1 MLMRH
6 LSKVVWFEGMY
17 LAPQHF
23 QAQAHSFEDLVHF
36 STSNLWFE
44 PYGILGQELDAESL
58 RNGLVS
64 LKHGRG
70 IFPDGLIYDF
80 PNSDP
85 PPPSRNILDVF
96 PVTHESTV
104 LNLAVPPYQN
114 GKANCTASNK
124 EGSWNL
130 RFSLEPK
137 TFADQNSGCDEQTVH
152 LGRKNIRFILDE
164 EDSTNLVRLPIARI
178 TRDATGQLAYDPSFI
193 PPCLQLSA
201 SPRLLTIARRLVGI
215 LEDKSRGLALA
226 RGLGGRSGFSSNE
239 IASFWFVHTINS
251 SLAVMRHITETD
263 RAHPEQ
269 LFVEMSRL
277 GGALCTFGID
287 SQPENLPIYDHLKL
301 TDCIEKLDAHIRA
314 HLELVVPSN
323 CIAIPLKQRGQY
335 FYDGEISDQRCLDR
349 ARWIFAVR
357 SDIGEL
363 DLINRSQRLVKICS
377 QELLPEIVKA
387 SLPGLPL
394 AHLPLPPS
402 AVAPKVEFQYFGVSR
417 TGSCWESISKTRRVG
432 IFVPGDIPRPE
443 LELLVILDS

>member
-1 MLMRH
+1 MRH

-58 RNGLVS
+58 RNGLVAI
-64 LKHGRG
+64 KHGRG
-70 IFPDGLIYDF
+70 VFPDGLIYHF

-85 PPPSRNILDVF
+85 APPPRNILDVF
-96 PVTHESTV
+96 PVTHEST
-104 LNLAVPPYQN
+104 LLYLAVPPYQR
-114 GKANCTASNK
+114 GKANCAASNSQ
-124 EGSWNL
+124 ESWNL

-137 TFADQNSGCDEQTVH
+137 TLANQNTGTDEQTVN
-152 LGRKNIRFILDE
+152 LARKNIRFLLEE
-164 EDSTNLVRLPIARI
+164 EDPADLVRLPIARI
-178 TRDATGQLAYDPSFI
+178 TRDAAGHLAYDASYI
-193 PPCLQLSA
+193 PPCLQINSA
-201 SPRLLTIARRLVGI
+201 PRLLTIARRLVDI

-226 RGLGGRSGFSSNE
+226 RGLGGRSGFSSKE

-251 SLAVMRHITETD
+251 SLAVMRHLTETE
-263 RAHPEQ
+263 RGHPEQ
-269 LFVEMSRL
+269 LYVEMARL
-277 GGALCTFGID
+277 GGALCTFGLD
-287 SQPENLPIYDHLKL
+287 SQPENLPLYDHLNL
-301 TDCIEKLDAHIRA
+301 TECIEKLDAHIRS

-323 CIAIPLKQRGQY
+323 CILIPVKQTSQY
-335 FYDGEISDQRCLDR
+335 FYEGEITDQRCLDR

-357 SDIGEL
+357 SDIGEIE
-363 DLINRSQRLVKICS
+363 LINRSQRLVKICS
-377 QELLPEIVKA
+377 QELLPEVVKA

-417 TGSCWESISKTRRVG
+417 TGNAWESISKTRKVG
-432 IFVPGDIPRPE
+432 IYVPGEIPRPE